1 MSSNKNDLITEGSES
16 REMTNYRRILSQM
29 TPEKM
34 ANANVKVVIVN
45 NSQPFYITSSGQ
57 LFNFDDFDSA
67 VKYEYDWLNTVIPY
81 TNNEVINNE

>member
-1 MSSNKNDLITEGSES
+1 MSSNKTDLITEIEDN
-16 REMTNYRRILSQM
+16 REMTNYRRIMSQM

-45 NSQPFYITSSGQ
+45 NSQPFYVTSSGQ

-67 VKYEYDWLNTVIPY
+67 VKYEYDWLNTVIPC
-81 TNNEVINNE
+81 TNKEVINNE

>member
-1 MSSNKNDLITEGSES
+1 MSSNTNDLITESGDN
-16 REMTNYRRILSQM
+16 REMTNYRRIMSQM

-67 VKYEYDWLNTVIPY
+67 VKYEYDWLNTVIPC
-81 TNNEVINNE
+81 TNKEVINNE